1 MPLKM
6 NEQAGFTLVELVISM
21 AIFSFL
27 LLIIVVGFL
36 NIAQLHDEAL
46 ATDQSQ
52 NSARS
57 AMDELVQGVRNAS
70 SVISPTAVGV
80 PASTMCLATADGGQQ
95 IYYIDNKVLYRSD
108 DCATSTT
115 WTAPEPA
122 NTYALTDSGV
132 QASVFQA
139 TVDTGGLGITE
150 PEVRLKLTVGSNNGT
165 TNGAGTS
172 CLTGTVNHAFCSIVT
187 LTSGA
192 VPR

>member
-1 MPLKM
+1 M
-6 NEQAGFTLVELVISM
+6 VELVISM

-27 LLIIVVGFL
+27 LLIIVVGFI
-36 NIAQLHDEAL
+36 NIAKLHDEAL

-70 SVISPTAVGV
+70 SVLTPTVIGA
-80 PASTMCLATADGGQQ
+80 PSTTLCLASASGVQQ
-95 IYYIDNKVLYRSD
+95 IYYVDAKILYRSD
-108 DCATSTT
+108 DCATNTGWVS
-115 WTAPEPA
+115 PEPA
-122 NTYALTDSGV
+122 NTYALTNNGV
-132 QASVFQA
+132 QVSLFQA
-139 TVDTGGLGITE
+139 TVETGGLGVTE
-150 PEVRLKLTVGSNNGT
+150 PEVRVKLTVASNNGT

-172 CLTGTVNHAFCSIVT
+172 CLNNDSSRAFCSIVT